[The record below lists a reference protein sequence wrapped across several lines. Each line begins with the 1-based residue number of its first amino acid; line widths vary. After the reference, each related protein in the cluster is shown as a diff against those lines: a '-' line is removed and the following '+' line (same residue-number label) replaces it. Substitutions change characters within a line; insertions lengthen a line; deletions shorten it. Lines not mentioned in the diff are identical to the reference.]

1 MRIEMLVDAIEDA
14 IKKKCFLPALAM
26 TLVLPDICGQYD
38 YKKIYDKKER
48 YNDRTGQGAA
58 YEKWY
63 DNNILPTE
71 KPDYEKSDMS
81 LEAREAFQDL
91 ADKTTLTG
99 RHLWKLRC
107 GFLHEGAVDLD
118 KEMCDKDTEVHFK
131 LIATPFSNFEYTLGG
146 ISGASKCG
154 DTYEIEVDIVQLCGK
169 ILAVLKHSY
178 ISNPDFI
185 EKTDMKK
192 INYKEIHYEPRE
204 ISREEIMMGLL
215 AGEDI

>member
-1 MRIEMLVDAIEDA
+1 MLVDAIEDA

-26 TLVLPDICGQYD
+26 TLVLPDICAKYD
-38 YKKIYDKKER
+38 YPEIYYGNKKE
-48 YNDRTGQGAA
+48 GKGIGAA
-58 YEKWY
+58 YKKWY
-63 DNNILPTE
+63 NENILPTE
-71 KPDYEKSDMS
+71 KPNYEKSDMS
-81 LEAREAFQDL
+81 LETREVFQDL

-118 KEMCDKDTEVHFK
+118 KEMGDKDNDVHFK
-131 LIATPFSNFEYTLGG
+131 LIATRFSDFEYTLGG

-154 DTYEIEVDIVQLCGK
+154 NTYEIDVDIVQLCGK

-178 ISNPDFI
+178 INNPDFI

-192 INYKEIHYEPRE
+192 INY
-204 ISREEIMMGLL
+204 EERL
-215 AGEDI
+215 